1 MDYHLSKWPQSPD
14 HHCGPHRSMLE
25 KVAEE
30 IAIMKKIDHPHVI
43 RLHDVIGARLQRDDR
58 PGLMCLHAISL
69 VALPAQ

>member
-1 MDYHLSKWPQSPD
+1 
-14 HHCGPHRSMLE
+14 MLE